1 MNSLLDVLKEDFD
14 SSCIMILK
22 RLLFPLRKSNLIKIR
37 DSYLKEVFTDDIL
50 KHDALYRHAHF
61 VITDLLNYK
70 IKPFNSSYNKM
81 NSKRKKD
88 RVLYKISFVNKALD
102 MINLPQ
108 IFRNKEL
115 KSFVNFCNI
124 KEPSVLYSS
133 RASIGSKLFNYNET
147 VENFSSLDNV
157 SCVCS
162 EYCNFVNNDCGHVVT
177 GDVTI
182 FSNEDLRD
190 LLLKGPKFREPAR
203 LDFDRAKK
211 TILDNLENF
220 IKSWAD
226 KEHFNTS
233 CFEGWKSKFIEL
245 LESSFCKL
253 KLKYRTRVRTCDSVF
268 DDPSASEELDFFHKH
283 FVLCPVDKASKNI
296 AIICKKYY
304 MNTLLHEC
312 MNNTLSYCNI
322 KNISI
327 DDICTGIK
335 DFMKGIKINVSNG
348 DNRLPHIVLFPKFH
362 KPKLSQRF
370 VVSYANCTI
379 KPLASQIT
387 LGLKA
392 VYKKVISYSN
402 MIFKVT
408 GINRNWIIDNN
419 DPLLNCFTNT
429 DFARNIQTYDFS
441 TLYTN
446 LDHSDIKTALSSVIK
461 LMFKH
466 AKCKFISIY
475 SNSFAWVNKPRDTT
489 FSFDENSLIE
499 AVNFL
504 IDNCYFTM
512 GNQVFRQV
520 IGVPIGVDPGPYI
533 ANLTLWY
540 YENGYLEKLYKRDY
554 FSARMMGKTFRLI
567 DDITSVNSDG
577 VFSQHVGNIYPT
589 SLTLNKENEEDSS
602 ANVLDLNVNIFDGKF
617 KVKVYDKRDD
627 FPFHIVQFSG
637 KGSNVP
643 RSTVLGVFLSQIIRY
658 FRICSDIDGFAERLT
673 NIVDKFVNLGF
684 KKELLKS
691 RFKSISKK
699 HDFSYKYSNIDD
711 LNSVFD

>member
-245 LESSFCKL
+245 LESSFCNL

-304 MNTLLHEC
+304 MNTLMHEC

-335 DFMKGIKINVSNG
+335 DFMKGMKINVSNG

-419 DPLLNCFTNT
+419 DPLLNCFTIT

>member
-1 MNSLLDVLKEDFD
+1 MN
-14 SSCIMILK
+14 
-22 RLLFPLRKSNLIKIR
+22 
-37 DSYLKEVFTDDIL
+37 
-50 KHDALYRHAHF
+50 
-61 VITDLLNYK
+61 
-70 IKPFNSSYNKM
+70 
-81 NSKRKKD
+81 
-88 RVLYKISFVNKALD
+88 
-102 MINLPQ
+102 
-108 IFRNKEL
+108 
-115 KSFVNFCNI
+115 
-124 KEPSVLYSS
+124 
-133 RASIGSKLFNYNET
+133 
-147 VENFSSLDNV
+147 
-157 SCVCS
+157 
-162 EYCNFVNNDCGHVVT
+162 NN
-177 GDVTI
+177 
-182 FSNEDLRD
+182 R
-190 LLLKGPKFREPAR
+190 
-203 LDFDRAKK
+203 
-211 TILDNLENF
+211 
-220 IKSWAD
+220 
-226 KEHFNTS
+226 
-233 CFEGWKSKFIEL
+233 
-245 LESSFCKL
+245 
-253 KLKYRTRVRTCDSVF
+253 
-268 DDPSASEELDFFHKH
+268 
-283 FVLCPVDKASKNI
+283 
-296 AIICKKYY
+296 
-304 MNTLLHEC
+304 EC

-335 DFMKGIKINVSNG
+335 DFMKGMKINVSNG

>member
-1 MNSLLDVLKEDFD
+1 MVIKS
-14 SSCIMILK
+14 
-22 RLLFPLRKSNLIKIR
+22 LLFPLRKSFLINIR
-37 DSYLKEVFTDDIL
+37 DIYLKEVFTDDIL
-50 KHDALYRHAHF
+50 KHEALYKHAHF
-61 VITDLLNYK
+61 IITDLLTYK
-70 IKPFNSSYNKM
+70 IKPFNSHFSNLDC
-81 NSKRKKD
+81 KRKKN
-88 RVLYKISFVNKALD
+88 RILYKISFVNKALD
-102 MINLPQ
+102 MINLPK

-115 KSFVNFCNI
+115 KSFVNFCNV
-124 KEPSVLYSS
+124 KEPSVLYSN
-133 RASIGSKLFNYNET
+133 RASVGSKLFNYNQT
-147 VENFSSLDNV
+147 VNNFCSFENLT
-157 SCVCS
+157 CVCS
-162 EYCNFVNNDCGHVVT
+162 DYCNFLNNDCGHVVT

-182 FSNEDLRD
+182 FSNKDLRD
-190 LLLKGPKFREPAR
+190 ILLKGPKFREPAR
-203 LDFDRAKK
+203 LDFNRAKK
-211 TILDNLENF
+211 TILDNLESS
-220 IKSWAD
+220 IRSWANE
-226 KEHFNTS
+226 EHFDAS
-233 CFEGWKSKFIEL
+233 CFEGWKVKFIEL
-245 LESSFCKL
+245 LESSICNL
-253 KLKYRTRVRTCDSVF
+253 KLKYRTRVRKCNSVF
-268 DDPSASEELDFFHKH
+268 DDPSVCDELDFFHRH

-322 KNISI
+322 ENISI
-327 DDICTGIK
+327 DDICTGIN
-335 DFMKGIKINVSNG
+335 DFMKDLKINVDDG

-370 VVSYANCTI
+370 VVSYANCSI
-379 KPLASQIT
+379 KPLASRIT

-402 MIFKVT
+402 MILKVT
-408 GINRNWIIDNN
+408 GVNRNWIIDNN
-419 DPLLNCFTNT
+419 TPLLDCFANT

-446 LDHSDIKTALSSVIK
+446 LDHSNIKTALSSVIK

-466 AKCKFISIY
+466 AKCKYISIY
-475 SNSFAWVNKPRDTT
+475 SKSFAWVNKPRDTT

-512 GNQVFRQV
+512 GSQVFRQI

-540 YENGYLEKLYKRDY
+540 YENGYLEKLYKRDF
-554 FSARMMGKTFRLI
+554 FSARMLGKTFRLI
-567 DDITSVNSDG
+567 DDITSINSDG
-577 VFSQHVGNIYPT
+577 VFGQHVGNIYPT
-589 SLTLNKENEEDSS
+589 SLTLNKENKEDSS
-602 ANVLDLNVNIFDGKF
+602 ANVLDLNVSIVDGKF
-617 KVKVYDKRDD
+617 KVSVYDKRDD
-627 FPFHIVQFSG
+627 FPFHIVLFSG

-658 FRICSDIDGFAERLT
+658 FRICSDIDGFADRLR

-684 KKELLKS
+684 KKVLLKS
-691 RFKSISKK
+691 RFISISKK
-699 HDFSYKYSNIDD
+699 HDFSNKYGNIDD

>member
-1 MNSLLDVLKEDFD
+1 MSAAPKKKKKMDVAFMTLISK
-14 SSCIMILK
+14 S
-22 RLLFPLRKSNLIKIR
+22 RLRAPQGTTAGL
-37 DSYLKEVFTDDIL
+37 
-50 KHDALYRHAHF
+50 AL
-61 VITDLLNYK
+61 
-70 IKPFNSSYNKM
+70 
-81 NSKRKKD
+81 
-88 RVLYKISFVNKALD
+88 
-102 MINLPQ
+102 
-108 IFRNKEL
+108 
-115 KSFVNFCNI
+115 
-124 KEPSVLYSS
+124 PSVAIHTSS
-133 RASIGSKLFNYNET
+133 RASIGSRLFNYNET
-147 VENFSSLDNV
+147 VENFSNLDNV

-182 FSNEDLRD
+182 FSNEDLREI
-190 LLLKGPKFREPAR
+190 LLKGPKFRERAR

-220 IKSWAD
+220 IKGWAD

-233 CFEGWKSKFIEL
+233 CFEGWKYKFIEL
-245 LESSFCKL
+245 LESSFCNL
-253 KLKYRTRVRTCDSVF
+253 KLKYRTRVRKCDSIF
-268 DDPSASEELDFFHKH
+268 DDPSASEELNFFHKH

-296 AIICKKYY
+296 AIICKEYY
-304 MNTLLHEC
+304 MNTLMHEC
-312 MNNTLSYCNI
+312 LNNTLSYCKI
-322 KNISI
+322 ENISI

-335 DFMKGIKINVSNG
+335 DFMNDMKINVGNG
-348 DNRLPHIVLFPKFH
+348 DNTNRLPHIVLFPKFH

-419 DPLLNCFTNT
+419 NPLLNCFTNT

-475 SNSFAWVNKPRDTT
+475 SKSFAWVNKPRDTT

-567 DDITSVNSDG
+567 DDISSVNSDG
-577 VFSQHVGNIYPT
+577 VFGQHVGNIYPA

-602 ANVLDLNVNIFDGKF
+602 ANVLDLKVDIIDGKF

-658 FRICSDIDGFAERLT
+658 FRICSDIGDFADRLT
-673 NIVDKFVNLGF
+673 NIVDKFVDLGL

-699 HDFSYKYSNIDD
+699 HDFSHKYSNIDD

>member
-1 MNSLLDVLKEDFD
+1 MYIIQKLSDSGRTSELKASSTKFGIDKNVTQVRKDCEDKWVRTLHCQYPYGCNDRIDSLKDKWMFNCEFAKFFSPKSQRRRSWGRSNSNQPDVRSIVNSLLDVLKEDFD

-22 RLLFPLRKSNLIKIR
+22 RLLFPLRKSYLIKIR
-37 DSYLKEVFTDDIL
+37 DLYLKEVFTDNIL
-50 KHDALYRHAHF
+50 KHEALYRHAHF
-61 VITDLLNYK
+61 VITDLLSYK
-70 IKPFNSSYNKM
+70 IKPFNSSNNKM

-108 IFRNKEL
+108 IFRNKVL

-147 VENFSSLDNV
+147 VENFISLDNV

-182 FSNEDLRD
+182 FSNEDLRE

-211 TILDNLENF
+211 TILDNLESF

-245 LESSFCKL
+245 LESSFCNL

-268 DDPSASEELDFFHKH
+268 DDPSASKELDFFHKH

-304 MNTLLHEC
+304 MNTLMHEC

-335 DFMKGIKINVSNG
+335 DFMSKDMKINVSNG

-441 TLYTN
+441 TSCIPILT
-446 LDHSDIKTALSSVIK
+446 I
-461 LMFKH
+461 
-466 AKCKFISIY
+466 
-475 SNSFAWVNKPRDTT
+475 
-489 FSFDENSLIE
+489 LI
-499 AVNFL
+499 
-504 IDNCYFTM
+504 
-512 GNQVFRQV
+512 
-520 IGVPIGVDPGPYI
+520 
-533 ANLTLWY
+533 
-540 YENGYLEKLYKRDY
+540 
-554 FSARMMGKTFRLI
+554 
-567 DDITSVNSDG
+567 
-577 VFSQHVGNIYPT
+577 
-589 SLTLNKENEEDSS
+589 
-602 ANVLDLNVNIFDGKF
+602 
-617 KVKVYDKRDD
+617 
-627 FPFHIVQFSG
+627 
-637 KGSNVP
+637 
-643 RSTVLGVFLSQIIRY
+643 
-658 FRICSDIDGFAERLT
+658 
-673 NIVDKFVNLGF
+673 
-684 KKELLKS
+684 
-691 RFKSISKK
+691 
-699 HDFSYKYSNIDD
+699 
-711 LNSVFD
+711 

>member
-1 MNSLLDVLKEDFD
+1 
-14 SSCIMILK
+14 MILK

-37 DSYLKEVFTDDIL
+37 DLYLKEVFTDSIL
-50 KHDALYRHAHF
+50 KHEALYRHAHF

-70 IKPFNSSYNKM
+70 IKPFNSSIYKM
-81 NSKRKKD
+81 DFKRKKD

-115 KSFVNFCNI
+115 KSFVNFCNV
-124 KEPSVLYSS
+124 KVPSVLFSS
-133 RASIGSKLFNYNET
+133 RTSIGSKLFNYNET

-157 SCVCS
+157 SCVCN

-203 LDFDRAKK
+203 LDFDCAKR

-245 LESSFCKL
+245 LESSFCNL

-304 MNTLLHEC
+304 MNTLMHEC

-335 DFMKGIKINVSNG
+335 DFMKDMKINVSNG

-429 DFARNIQTYDFS
+429 DFARNIKTYDFS

-475 SNSFAWVNKPRDTT
+475 SKSFAWVNKPRNTT

-512 GNQVFRQV
+512 GNQVYRQV

-577 VFSQHVGNIYPT
+577 VFGQHVGNIYPT

-602 ANVLDLNVNIFDGKF
+602 ANVLDLNVNIIDGKF

-658 FRICSDIDGFAERLT
+658 FRICSDIDGFGDRLT

-691 RFKSISKK
+691 RFNSISKK